1 MGIKKRKFA
10 DDGWALWIDGDDR
23 STIYL
28 NEWINPKGKNYVDV
42 GVRVYGAKKAKTV
55 NFFVPF
61 EIEKTEIFDLSTM
74 LTDGSAL
81 RGLFNTNVKVEFR
94 NTKYTAEL
102 SYENRIIS
110 LINLSDEFMIVKR
123 VSYGTVITINFEY
136 IWDCITSDVAYMIF
150 RIPHKTLDAIF
161 DSSIDAGGVSDK
173 ISSIIQSPIILEKYG
188 YSIRIN
194 EARLLPSEINDSQV
208 LHEQKIRKVLVTIS
222 LSDDY
227 DMDDSA
233 CYRIRRL
240 EEELHRNYAPEGY
253 DCRDAITYQW
263 VEERDLDMQ
272 AHYNFYFTMEYS
284 SISKVSMLM
293 YLLIVFLCSTFGSAI
308 YDLFKFL
315 FSLI

>member
-74 LTDGSAL
+74 LRDGSAL

-94 NTKYTAEL
+94 NTKHTAEL

-161 DSSIDAGGVSDK
+161 APSIDVAGVSDK

-272 AHYNFYFTMEYS
+272 AHYNFYFSMGYS

-293 YLLIVFLCSTFGSAI
+293 YLLIVSLCSAFGSAM

-315 FSLI
+315 FS